1 MIRHIS
7 IFFFKKEI
15 EEKTKKN
22 VKKTLMELEGKLT
35 GVVNYHVGEHC
46 LPQPVHRADTTPLFG
61 ELVQMIDFTDREM
74 AEKYPQSEAH
84 VRMLKETCLYIEKVV
99 VIDFEL

>member
-1 MIRHIS
+1 MVRHIS
-7 IFFFKKEI
+7 IFFFKKEV
-15 EEKTKKN
+15 EEKAKKN
-22 VKKTLMELEGKLT
+22 VMKTLVDLEGKLK

-46 LPQPVHRADTTPLFG
+46 LPQPVHRTDTTPLFG

-74 AEKYPQSEAH
+74 AEKYPQSEEH
-84 VRMLKETCLYIEKVV
+84 MKMLKETCLCIEKVV